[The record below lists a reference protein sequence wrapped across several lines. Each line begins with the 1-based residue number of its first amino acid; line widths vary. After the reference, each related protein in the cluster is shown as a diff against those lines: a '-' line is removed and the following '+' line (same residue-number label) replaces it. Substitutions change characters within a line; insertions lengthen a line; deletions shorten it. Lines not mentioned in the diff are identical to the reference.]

1 MPDQYAKDGTQIHKY
16 LLFVLTVIDQYNQL
30 YVLHSTHMHVFV
42 TWTDLEILI
51 KPHETG
57 WSEGHGQE
65 QGQWVPEPE
74 LGEDQHPHHPLHVHV
89 TGAWLQRDRHVT
101 APWKREKRSSTYTV
115 IYFNNLM
122 KIAYVMIFRK
132 HIINISIFNKYFMWE
147 VNILWNSCVYYALLW
162 QTLALASP
170 INLCIL
176 ETMFRSKS
184 MKIDDNQNQWNTI
197 ICYI

>member
-1 MPDQYAKDGTQIHKY
+1 
-16 LLFVLTVIDQYNQL
+16 
-30 YVLHSTHMHVFV
+30 MHVFV

-51 KPHETG
+51 EPHETG

-122 KIAYVMIFRK
+122 KIAYVMIFGK
-132 HIINISIFNKYFMWE
+132 HILNISIFNKYFMWE

-176 ETMFRSKS
+176 ETVPFKIHENWWQPKS
-184 MKIDDNQNQWNTI
+184 MKHSYMLYLGHSIGWSDLYVQW
-197 ICYI
+197 YLYE